1 MPPRLASLRPAWFSF
16 PVDTIKIKIKIQLP
30 SRFTEG
36 SETLLTGVLQCGS
49 QRPKE
54 AED

>member
-16 PVDTIKIKIKIQLP
+16 PVDTIKIKIQLP
-30 SRFTEG
+30 ARFTEG